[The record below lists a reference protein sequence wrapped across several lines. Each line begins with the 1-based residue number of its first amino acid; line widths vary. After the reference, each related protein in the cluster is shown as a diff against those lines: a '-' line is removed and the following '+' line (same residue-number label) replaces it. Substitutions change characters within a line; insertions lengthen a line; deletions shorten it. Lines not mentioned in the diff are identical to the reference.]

1 MSKVFANAKFRVF
14 YLFFLY
20 KYCNKIFYCFQ
31 EKLTRKRFF
40 DIIYVN
46 KREVRVKMNTVVCKV
61 EKCPYRSKSGFC
73 RNKLTY
79 INVNGA
85 CGHIYNDRG

>member
-1 MSKVFANAKFRVF
+1 
-14 YLFFLY
+14 
-20 KYCNKIFYCFQ
+20 
-31 EKLTRKRFF
+31 
-40 DIIYVN
+40 
-46 KREVRVKMNTVVCKV
+46 MNTVVCKV

-85 CGHIYNDRG
+85 CGHIYNDRGQIYRNWQQPIEEKYMNDYQK